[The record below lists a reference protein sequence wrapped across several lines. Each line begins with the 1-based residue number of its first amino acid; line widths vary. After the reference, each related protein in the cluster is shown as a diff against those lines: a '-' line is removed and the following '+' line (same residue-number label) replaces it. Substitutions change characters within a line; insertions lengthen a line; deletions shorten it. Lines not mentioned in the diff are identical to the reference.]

1 MQLFKLYFTP
11 ALLLLILSCF
21 SQSKSLPVMSEGQM
35 TNSCVSYA
43 QILLQNITDALLQG
57 TLFHG
62 VDCTTKGVELYT
74 ETNTSSVCA
83 PKGSTCSGIAKSEFS
98 QTSCLT
104 NIGEDLRHYYKL
116 LAKHPDRL
124 LGQTVLFSLRQFMEK
139 CFPEFLPNDLAS
151 EHTSYCITVISPL
164 SWLSLMLQTA
174 ADRSTYDERLTLCK
188 VLKGFQ
194 VRAIT
199 ISRVIGYM
207 NSGEHTK

>member
-1 MQLFKLYFTP
+1 MPLVKLYFTP

-35 TNSCVSYA
+35 TSSCVSYA

-83 PKGSTCSGIAKSEFS
+83 PKGSTCSGITKSEFS

-104 NIGEDLRHYYKL
+104 NIGEDLRHYYEL

-139 CFPEFLPNDLAS
+139 CFPQSLPKDLAP
-151 EHTSYCITVISPL
+151 EH
-164 SWLSLMLQTA
+164 TA

>member
-124 LGQTVLFSLRQFMEK
+124 LGQTVLFSLRQFMEVTN
-139 CFPEFLPNDLAS
+139 FT
-151 EHTSYCITVISPL
+151 HPL